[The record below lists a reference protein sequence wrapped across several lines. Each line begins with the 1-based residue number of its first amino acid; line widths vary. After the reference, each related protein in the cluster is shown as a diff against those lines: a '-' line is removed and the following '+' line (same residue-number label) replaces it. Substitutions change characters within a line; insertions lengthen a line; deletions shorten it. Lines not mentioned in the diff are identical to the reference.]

1 MWPAWYG
8 INFTGAQILNR
19 SIFNGIEDKIFSMNK
34 VWDNLIKAECL
45 FGQESNQT
53 FFHVNNLD
61 VYKELKDSK
70 FIEFNRGTLI
80 VDVGTGGGFPGIPLA
95 ILFPDCKFHLV
106 DGVKKKIRVV
116 DAISNNLG
124 LKNVTTES
132 ERIEDLDDKF
142 DFVLTRAVAEMPK
155 IIKWTKNKINSVSNN
170 KELNGIIALKGGD
183 LNKEL
188 YKIENKKIVAINDYF
203 DDHYFNDKK
212 LVYVPLTQ

>member
-1 MWPAWYG
+1 MD
-8 INFTGAQILNR
+8 I
-19 SIFNGIEDKIFSMNK
+19 IFNYFPDLSKNQIEQFSKLGSLYADWNNKINVISR
-34 VWDNLIKAECL
+34 
-45 FGQESNQT
+45 
-53 FFHVNNLD
+53 
-61 VYKELKDSK
+61 KDIGSLYLRHILHSLSIAK
-70 FIEFNRGTLI
+70 FIEFTRGTLI

-95 ILFPDCKFHLV
+95 ILFPDSKFHLV

-132 ERIEDLDDKF
+132 ERIEDLDYKF

-188 YKIENKKIVAINDYF
+188 YKIENKKIVAINNYF

>member
-1 MWPAWYG
+1 M
-8 INFTGAQILNR
+8 
-19 SIFNGIEDKIFSMNK
+19 
-34 VWDNLIKAECL
+34 
-45 FGQESNQT
+45 
-53 FFHVNNLD
+53 
-61 VYKELKDSK
+61 
-70 FIEFNRGTLI
+70 
-80 VDVGTGGGFPGIPLA
+80 
-95 ILFPDCKFHLV
+95 V

-132 ERIEDLDDKF
+132 ERIEDVHDKF

-188 YKIENKKIVAINDYF
+188 YKIENKKVVAINDYF

>member
-1 MWPAWYG
+1 MD
-8 INFTGAQILNR
+8 I
-19 SIFNGIEDKIFSMNK
+19 IFNYFPDLSKNQIEQFSKLGSLYADWNNKINVISRK
-34 VWDNLIKAECL
+34 DIGSLYL
-45 FGQESNQT
+45 R
-53 FFHVNNLD
+53 HVLHS
-61 VYKELKDSK
+61 LSIAK
-70 FIEFNRGTLI
+70 FIKFTKGTLI

-132 ERIEDLDDKF
+132 ERIEDLEEKF

>member
-1 MWPAWYG
+1 MD
-8 INFTGAQILNR
+8 I
-19 SIFNGIEDKIFSMNK
+19 IFNYFPDLSKNQIEQFSKLGLLYADWNNKINVISRK
-34 VWDNLIKAECL
+34 DIGSLYL
-45 FGQESNQT
+45 R
-53 FFHVNNLD
+53 HVLHS
-61 VYKELKDSK
+61 LSIAK
-70 FIEFNRGTLI
+70 FIEFTKGTLI

-155 IIKWTKNKINSVSNN
+155 IIKWTKNKINPVSNN

-188 YKIENKKIVAINDYF
+188 YKIENKKVVAINDYF

>member
-1 MWPAWYG
+1 MD
-8 INFTGAQILNR
+8 I
-19 SIFNGIEDKIFSMNK
+19 IFNYFPDLSKNQIEQFSKLGSLYADWNNKINVISRK
-34 VWDNLIKAECL
+34 DIGSLYL
-45 FGQESNQT
+45 R
-53 FFHVNNLD
+53 HVLHS
-61 VYKELKDSK
+61 LSIAK
-70 FIEFNRGTLI
+70 FIEFTKGTLI

-132 ERIEDLDDKF
+132 ERIEDVHDKF

-188 YKIENKKIVAINDYF
+188 YKIENKKVVAINDYF

>member
-1 MWPAWYG
+1 MD
-8 INFTGAQILNR
+8 I
-19 SIFNGIEDKIFSMNK
+19 IFNYFPDLSKNQIEQFSKLGSLYADWNNKINVISRK
-34 VWDNLIKAECL
+34 DIGSLYL
-45 FGQESNQT
+45 R
-53 FFHVNNLD
+53 HVLHS
-61 VYKELKDSK
+61 LSIAK
-70 FIEFNRGTLI
+70 FIEFTRGTLI

-132 ERIEDLDDKF
+132 ERIEDLDYKF

-188 YKIENKKIVAINDYF
+188 YKIENKKVVAINDYF

>member
-1 MWPAWYG
+1 MDIIFKYFPNLSNNQIEQFSKLGSLYADWNNK
-8 INFTGAQILNR
+8 INVISRKDIGSLYLR
-19 SIFNGIEDKIFSMNK
+19 HVLHSLSI
-34 VWDNLIKAECL
+34 A
-45 FGQESNQT
+45 
-53 FFHVNNLD
+53 
-61 VYKELKDSK
+61 K

-132 ERIEDLDDKF
+132 ERIEDLNDKF
-142 DFVLTRAVAEMPK
+142 DFILTRAVAEMPK

-188 YKIENKKIVAINDYF
+188 YKIENKKVVAINDYF

>member
-1 MWPAWYG
+1 MD
-8 INFTGAQILNR
+8 I
-19 SIFNGIEDKIFSMNK
+19 IFNYFPDLSKNQIEQFSKLGSLYADWNNKINVISRK
-34 VWDNLIKAECL
+34 DIGSLYL
-45 FGQESNQT
+45 R
-53 FFHVNNLD
+53 HVLHS
-61 VYKELKDSK
+61 LSIAK
-70 FIEFNRGTLI
+70 FIEFTKGTLI

-132 ERIEDLDDKF
+132 ERIEDLDYKF

>member
-1 MWPAWYG
+1 MD
-8 INFTGAQILNR
+8 I
-19 SIFNGIEDKIFSMNK
+19 IFNYFPDLSKNQIEQFSKLGSLYADWNNKINVISRK
-34 VWDNLIKAECL
+34 DIGSLYL
-45 FGQESNQT
+45 R
-53 FFHVNNLD
+53 HVLHS
-61 VYKELKDSK
+61 LSIAK
-70 FIEFNRGTLI
+70 FIEFTRGTLI

-132 ERIEDLDDKF
+132 ERIEDVHDKF

>member
-1 MWPAWYG
+1 MD
-8 INFTGAQILNR
+8 I
-19 SIFNGIEDKIFSMNK
+19 IFNYFPDLSKNQIEQFSKLGSLYADWNNKINVISR
-34 VWDNLIKAECL
+34 
-45 FGQESNQT
+45 
-53 FFHVNNLD
+53 
-61 VYKELKDSK
+61 KDIGSLYLRHILHSLSIAK
-70 FIEFNRGTLI
+70 FIEFTKGTLI

-132 ERIEDLDDKF
+132 ERIEDLDYKF

-188 YKIENKKIVAINDYF
+188 YKIENKKVVAINDYF

>member
-1 MWPAWYG
+1 MD
-8 INFTGAQILNR
+8 I
-19 SIFNGIEDKIFSMNK
+19 IFNYFPDLSKNQIEQFSKLGSLYADWNNKINVISRK
-34 VWDNLIKAECL
+34 DIGSLYL
-45 FGQESNQT
+45 R
-53 FFHVNNLD
+53 HVLHS
-61 VYKELKDSK
+61 LSIAK
-70 FIEFNRGTLI
+70 FIEFTKGTLI

-116 DAISNNLG
+116 NAISNNLG

-132 ERIEDLDDKF
+132 ERIEDLDYKF

-188 YKIENKKIVAINDYF
+188 YKIENKKVVAINDYF

>member
-1 MWPAWYG
+1 MD
-8 INFTGAQILNR
+8 I
-19 SIFNGIEDKIFSMNK
+19 IFNYFPDLSKNQIEQFSKLGSLYADWNNKINVISRK
-34 VWDNLIKAECL
+34 DIGSLYL
-45 FGQESNQT
+45 R
-53 FFHVNNLD
+53 HVLHS
-61 VYKELKDSK
+61 LSIAK
-70 FIEFNRGTLI
+70 FIEFTKGTLI

-95 ILFPDCKFHLV
+95 IIFPDCKFHLV

-132 ERIEDLDDKF
+132 ERIEDVHDKF

>member
-1 MWPAWYG
+1 MD
-8 INFTGAQILNR
+8 I
-19 SIFNGIEDKIFSMNK
+19 IFNYFPNLSKNQIEQFSKLGSLYADWNNKINVISR
-34 VWDNLIKAECL
+34 
-45 FGQESNQT
+45 
-53 FFHVNNLD
+53 
-61 VYKELKDSK
+61 KDIGSLYLRHILHSLSIAK
-70 FIEFNRGTLI
+70 FIEFTKGTLI

-132 ERIEDLDDKF
+132 ERIEDVHDKF

-188 YKIENKKIVAINDYF
+188 YKIENKKVVAINDYF

>member
-1 MWPAWYG
+1 MD
-8 INFTGAQILNR
+8 I
-19 SIFNGIEDKIFSMNK
+19 IFNYFPDLSKNQIEQFSKLGSLYADWNNKINVISRK
-34 VWDNLIKAECL
+34 DIGSLYL
-45 FGQESNQT
+45 R
-53 FFHVNNLD
+53 HVLHS
-61 VYKELKDSK
+61 LSIAK
-70 FIEFNRGTLI
+70 FIEFTKGTLI

-132 ERIEDLDDKF
+132 ERIEDVHDKF
-142 DFVLTRAVAEMPK
+142 DFVLTRAVPEMPK
-155 IIKWTKNKINSVSNN
+155 IIKWTKNKINSVSSN

-188 YKIENKKIVAINDYF
+188 YKIENKKVVAINDYF